1 MNTTTRAER
10 MQIAHQLREAM
21 RHRAPGD
28 VRPDAD
34 TGGPIGNCGRGPDE
48 ECGMKDENECAVH
61 CNPEDGDP
69 ETMAFAGT
77 LQQRREQLKAARR
90 RGLRF

>member
-1 MNTTTRAER
+1 MDTSTRAGR
-10 MQIAHQLREAM
+10 IAAALRLAEAL
-21 RHRAPGD
+21 RRAPGD
-28 VRPDAD
+28 IRPDAD

-48 ECGMKDENECAVH
+48 ECGMKNEQECAVH

-69 ETMAFAGT
+69 ETMNYSGT

-90 RGLRF
+90 QRPRF

>member
-1 MNTTTRAER
+1 MNTTDTRADRVQCALE
-10 MQIAHQLREAM
+10 LRNAL
-21 RHRAPGD
+21 RRAPGD
-28 VRPDAD
+28 VRPPD

-48 ECGMKDENECAVH
+48 ECGMKNEQECAVH

-77 LQQRREQLKAARR
+77 LQERRQQLRASRR
-90 RGLRF
+90 QGLRR